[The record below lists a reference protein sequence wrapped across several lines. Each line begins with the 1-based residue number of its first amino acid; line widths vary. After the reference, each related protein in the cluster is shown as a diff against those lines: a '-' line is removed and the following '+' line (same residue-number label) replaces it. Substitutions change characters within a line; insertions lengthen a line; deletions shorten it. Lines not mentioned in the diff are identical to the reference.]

1 MPTYVCTVREGQLS
15 PDQKSKIA
23 AEVTRIHSEVTGA
36 PAFFAQVIFEEVKP
50 GNHFMG
56 GVPLVHDQLYDKI
69 FVYGRVRAG
78 RSIQEKLKMIKL
90 MAEAVGE
97 AAGVRRTGVWV
108 YIAGLPSPTRVGLFQ
123 DQKRGARAG
132 RPLAPVRATTRGF
145 IGSRPSRCNSSRASL
160 RPDG

>member
-15 PDQKSKIA
+15 PDQKSRIA

-36 PAFFAQVIFEEVKP
+36 PTFFAQVIFEEVKP

-56 GVPLVHDQLYDKI
+56 GVLLAHDQLYNQI

-108 YIAGLPSPTRVGLFQ
+108 YIAELPPRQMIEYGYVLPEPGDEQVWTDALPQEDREFMQSVG
-123 DQKRGARAG
+123 R
-132 RPLAPVRATTRGF
+132 
-145 IGSRPSRCNSSRASL
+145 
-160 RPDG
+160 

>member
-15 PDQKSKIA
+15 PDQKSRIA

-36 PAFFAQVIFEEVKP
+36 PTYFAQVIFEEVKS

-56 GVPLVHDQLYDKI
+56 DVSLVHDQLYDQI

-78 RSIQEKLKMIKL
+78 RSIQDKLKMIKL

-97 AAGVRRTGVWV
+97 AAGVRRTGVWI
-108 YIAGLPSPTRVGLFQ
+108 YIAELPPRQMIEYGYVLPDPGDEEVWTNALPKEDREFMQSVG
-123 DQKRGARAG
+123 R
-132 RPLAPVRATTRGF
+132 
-145 IGSRPSRCNSSRASL
+145 
-160 RPDG
+160 

>member
-1 MPTYVCTVREGQLS
+1 MPTYVCTAREGQLS
-15 PDQKSKIA
+15 PDQKSRIA

-36 PAFFAQVIFEEVKP
+36 PTFFAQVIFEEVKP

-56 GVPLVHDQLYDKI
+56 GVPLVHDQLYNQI

-97 AAGVRRTGVWV
+97 AAGVRKTGVWI
-108 YIAGLPSPTRVGLFQ
+108 YIAELPPRQMIEYGYVLPDPGDEEVWTNALPKEDREFMQSVG
-123 DQKRGARAG
+123 R
-132 RPLAPVRATTRGF
+132 
-145 IGSRPSRCNSSRASL
+145 
-160 RPDG
+160 

>member
-15 PDQKSKIA
+15 ADQKSRIA

-36 PAFFAQVIFEEVKP
+36 PTFFAQVIFEEVKP

-56 GVPLVHDQLYDKI
+56 GVPLVHDQLYDQI

-78 RSIQEKLKMIKL
+78 RSIQDKLKMIKL

-97 AAGVRRTGVWV
+97 AAGVRRTGVWI
-108 YIAGLPSPTRVGLFQ
+108 YIAELPPRQMIEYGYVLPDPGDEEVWTNALPKEDREFMQSVG
-123 DQKRGARAG
+123 R
-132 RPLAPVRATTRGF
+132 
-145 IGSRPSRCNSSRASL
+145 
-160 RPDG
+160 

>member
-15 PDQKSKIA
+15 PDQKSRIA

-36 PAFFAQVIFEEVKP
+36 PTFFAQVIFEEVKP

-56 GVPLVHDQLYDKI
+56 GVPLVHDQLYNQI

-78 RSIQEKLKMIKL
+78 RSIQDKLKMIKL

-97 AAGVRRTGVWV
+97 AAGVRRTGVWI
-108 YIAGLPSPTRVGLFQ
+108 YIAELPPRQMIEYGYVLPDPGDEEVWTNALPKEDREFMQSVG
-123 DQKRGARAG
+123 R
-132 RPLAPVRATTRGF
+132 
-145 IGSRPSRCNSSRASL
+145 
-160 RPDG
+160 

>member
-15 PDQKSKIA
+15 PDQKSRIA

-36 PAFFAQVIFEEVKP
+36 PTFFAQVIFEEVKP

-56 GVPLVHDQLYDKI
+56 GVPLVHDQLYDQI

-90 MAEAVGE
+90 MADAVGE

-108 YIAGLPSPTRVGLFQ
+108 YIAELPPRQMIEYGYVLPEPGDEQVWTDALPQEDREFMQSVG
-123 DQKRGARAG
+123 R
-132 RPLAPVRATTRGF
+132 
-145 IGSRPSRCNSSRASL
+145 
-160 RPDG
+160 

>member
-15 PDQKSKIA
+15 PDQKSRIA

-36 PAFFAQVIFEEVKP
+36 PTFFAQVIFEEVKP

-56 GVPLVHDQLYDKI
+56 GVPLVHDQLYNQI

-78 RSIQEKLKMIKL
+78 RSIQDKLKMIKL

-97 AAGVRRTGVWV
+97 AAGVRRTGVWI
-108 YIAGLPSPTRVGLFQ
+108 YIAELPPRQMIEYGYVLPEPGDEQVWTDALPQEDREFMQSVG
-123 DQKRGARAG
+123 R
-132 RPLAPVRATTRGF
+132 
-145 IGSRPSRCNSSRASL
+145 
-160 RPDG
+160 

>member
-15 PDQKSKIA
+15 PDQKSRVA

-36 PAFFAQVIFEEVKP
+36 PTFFAQVIFEEVKP

-56 GVPLVHDQLYDKI
+56 GVPLVHDQLYDQI

-78 RSIQEKLKMIKL
+78 RSIQDKLKMIKL

-97 AAGVRRTGVWV
+97 AAGVRRTGVWI
-108 YIAGLPSPTRVGLFQ
+108 YIAELPPRQMIEYGYVLPDPGDEEVWTNALPKEDREFMQSVG
-123 DQKRGARAG
+123 R
-132 RPLAPVRATTRGF
+132 
-145 IGSRPSRCNSSRASL
+145 
-160 RPDG
+160 

>member
-15 PDQKSKIA
+15 PDQKSRIA

-36 PAFFAQVIFEEVKP
+36 PTFFAQVIFEEVKP

-56 GVPLVHDQLYDKI
+56 GVPLVHDQLYDQI

-78 RSIQEKLKMIKL
+78 RSIQDKLKMIKL

-97 AAGVRRTGVWV
+97 AAGVRRTGVWI
-108 YIAGLPSPTRVGLFQ
+108 YIAELPPRQMIEYGYVLPDPGDEEVWTNALPKEDREFMQSVG
-123 DQKRGARAG
+123 R
-132 RPLAPVRATTRGF
+132 
-145 IGSRPSRCNSSRASL
+145 
-160 RPDG
+160 